1 MLCRQFHMLEVCM
14 PHHFPFS
21 LFCIFSSQIDS
32 GIFEQMKMLCIM
44 NSILENLAELM
55 KEIRSL
61 RKPAAMPIALSLG
74 KDIFI
79 SVNISSRIL
88 CLLVDLFSLSTF
100 HKWNDWFYFIDR
112 WNEGF
117 IGFCLFGLTMSK
129 VELIIELLD
138 YKFIYCQSF
147 ISSLNWLIRYSILK
161 HSIVTF

>member
-1 MLCRQFHMLEVCM
+1 MLCRQFHMLE
-14 PHHFPFS
+14 
-21 LFCIFSSQIDS
+21 
-32 GIFEQMKMLCIM
+32 MKMLCIM

-61 RKPAAMPIALSLG
+61 RKPAAMPMSLG